1 MTPRFIGFFLF
12 FSGGGPAGFSRPDCY
27 NQARRR
33 GLARP
38 PCNNARKD
46 SAVTQVQ
53 TECVLVVPTELFHRL
68 GHFQGF
74 SAEVERYWEALFSP
88 ENTSYRPRHE
98 VEQDPGFKQLI
109 PYVIFRYRDPQSRVH
124 VFQYTRGKGQGE
136 GRLHSKRSVGIGGH
150 ISADDVAG
158 GESAGHATAAYQEG
172 MRRELSEEVAIDT
185 PYREQCVGLIN
196 DDLSEVGRVHLG
208 VVHIFDVERPAV
220 RPLEADIIEAGFRP
234 LEDILA
240 DTTGFETWSQICL
253 GALFGPRQ
261 A

>member
-1 MTPRFIGFFLF
+1 V
-12 FSGGGPAGFSRPDCY
+12 S
-27 NQARRR
+27 
-33 GLARP
+33 
-38 PCNNARKD
+38 
-46 SAVTQVQ
+46 QVQ

-74 SAEVERYWEALFSP
+74 STEVQRYWEALFSP

-98 VEQDPGFKQLI
+98 VEQDPSFKQLI
-109 PYVIFRYRDPQSRVH
+109 PYVIFRHRDPQGRVH
-124 VFQYTRGKGQGE
+124 VFQYTRGTGQGE
-136 GRLHSKRSVGIGGH
+136 GRLHSKQSVGIGGH

-158 GESAGHATAAYQEG
+158 GDSSGHAMAAYQEG

-208 VVHIFDVERPAV
+208 VVHVVDVERPSV
-220 RPLEADIIEAGFRP
+220 RPLEADIVEAGFRP

-253 GALFGPRQ
+253 DALFGPQ
-261 A
+261 PA